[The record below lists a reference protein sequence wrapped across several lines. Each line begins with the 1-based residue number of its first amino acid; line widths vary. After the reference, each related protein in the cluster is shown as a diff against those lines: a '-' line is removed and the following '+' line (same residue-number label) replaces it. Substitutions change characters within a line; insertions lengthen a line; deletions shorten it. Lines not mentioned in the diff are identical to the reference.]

1 MISASAFIKQ
11 VGHTLDSPAQGNS
24 ELRPVLIAAVLGC
37 VPAEKLRVYLEGEGQ
52 PHPTRTLVEWLK
64 FKRDWLGL
72 PKINRGKPSAK
83 YLSELDQWH
92 AVNGY
97 PTAEEIDAGWVPV
110 HRRLGETANSPP
122 KADAQH
128 DQKSI
133 SPYLETKC
141 AIPATLPHG
150 TSPTDAQIVSPAPK
164 ATVKATEEE
173 APTTSGTLKPEST
186 LVASNEKHVRIAE
199 IKALIDAV
207 PTKDEALWKEK
218 VLKLQIENFVLMND
232 KEPTGADI
240 ADLRRGLPNLFS
252 KKMRKAKKSAK

>member
-1 MISASAFIKQ
+1 MISASGFLKQ
-11 VGHTLDSPAQGNS
+11 VGHSLYSPAQGNS

-72 PKINRGKPSAK
+72 PKVNRGKPSAM

-97 PTAEEIDAGWVPV
+97 PTAEEIDAGWLPV
-110 HRRLGETANSPP
+110 HRRLGATADSPLR
-122 KADAQH
+122 ADAQH
-128 DQKSI
+128 AQ
-133 SPYLETKC
+133 KC
-141 AIPATLPHG
+141 AIPATLPQG
-150 TSPTDAQIVSPAPK
+150 TSPKDAQIVSPAPK
-164 ATVKATEEE
+164 ATVEATGEE
-173 APTTSGTLKPEST
+173 APTTSGTLKPESSP
-186 LVASNEKHVRIAE
+186 VDSNEKHVRIAE

-232 KEPTGADI
+232 KEPSGADI
-240 ADLRRGLPNLFS
+240 ADLRRGLPNLYS
-252 KKMRKAKKSAK
+252 KKTRKARKSAK